1 MRVRWTVGLIVLA
14 AACTAP
20 STVQNPAAAASP
32 SLTSTGTLPITAVD
46 FRCALPVFSIVASR
60 LQNAFI
66 SFPTLTTTVAGGGGR
81 YFDRAVSRWV
91 PVSRQSVSPD
101 GLQYTYTDGWNVS
114 PPVPPRVHVVDAS
127 TGLDIRAFSMPD
139 AQPYAVVDFTSSGIY
154 LVIAYEGTAP
164 GVWRLDPATGA
175 VAKTSDTYYQPP
187 GAGWMSVINPADPNP
202 VRSALDGQPQPD
214 RIDRRDSAG
223 RTVTW
228 FYKPGYAVLAVG
240 FAGTPALL
248 IQANYQDVSKQA
260 YRSEFWLVTA
270 PGKSVKLF
278 AYDGNGQ
285 APSPYGDLSSGF
297 YNAIADQHGIWIGS
311 DHSLYLVKRSGQIL
325 RVYGES
331 VYPAGV
337 CG

>member
-20 STVQNPAAAASP
+20 STVQNPAAGASP

-101 GLQYTYTDGWNVS
+101 GLQYSYTDGWNVS

-175 VAKTSDTYYQPP
+175 VAKTSDAYYQPP
-187 GAGWMSVINPADPNP
+187 GAGWMSVIDPADSNP